1 MPLWFPEKPGPGNQ
15 RDKMGTWGTAHWP
28 AVPPCPIGQHS
39 PKPYAFPVAL
49 ASPGRIWLDVVV
61 RAIWR
66 RQCAGE
72 KMPETIWWKS
82 LDRACLAARR
92 RCFLRALD
100 KSPDKSPGITR
111 QHRPGIHSSCQCPR
125 GCLAPGRKP
134 GGFVPFFA
142 GLLMQ
147 AYTVNWCIKT
157 EDVRPAVP
165 ETMCTISSTSSH
177 RCNGAHF
184 KQQVK
189 K

>member
-1 MPLWFPEKPGPGNQ
+1 MPLWFPETAGPGN
-15 RDKMGTWGTAHWP
+15 RNKMGAWGTAHRP
-28 AVPPCPIGQHS
+28 AVPPCPIGQHL

-49 ASPGRIWLDVVV
+49 ASPERIWLDVVV

-66 RQCAGE
+66 RQCAGDNV
-72 KMPETIWWKS
+72 PGPAW
-82 LDRACLAARR
+82 LQGR

-100 KSPDKSPGITR
+100 KSPDKPQEYQTTSSREPLVLPVPPGLPCAGPEAR
-111 QHRPGIHSSCQCPR
+111 
-125 GCLAPGRKP
+125 
-134 GGFVPFFA
+134 GFVPFFA
-142 GLLMQ
+142 GLLVQ

-184 KQQVK
+184 KQQMK

>member
-1 MPLWFPEKPGPGNQ
+1 MPLWFPETAGPGN
-15 RDKMGTWGTAHWP
+15 RNKMGTWGTAHRP
-28 AVPPCPIGQHS
+28 AVPPCPIGEHL

-49 ASPGRIWLDVVV
+49 ASPRRIWLDVVV

-66 RQCAGE
+66 RQCAGD

-134 GGFVPFFA
+134 GDLCRVCRSFGAKPCCQ
-142 GLLMQ
+142 LMYQ
-147 AYTVNWCIKT
+147 GRRHPSRYPPKPCA
-157 EDVRPAVP
+157 P
-165 ETMCTISSTSSH
+165 
-177 RCNGAHF
+177 
-184 KQQVK
+184 
-189 K
+189 